1 MTALFKLKAA
11 LSLIS
16 KPEEDILFHSELFPG
31 DVMACSME
39 ITR

>member
-16 KPEEDILFHSELFPG
+16 EPEEDILFHSELFPG